1 MQENKFEKQVRE
13 EMEEFR
19 IRPSATVWES
29 VEEELRR
36 KKRRRVVVYWFLL
49 AAIGLGAYGVYHL
62 LVPALPEPS
71 TPISSLQ
78 KKQSTDQAASPA
90 DQRTQDQHTSA
101 GLPANGSGAGNNPTD
116 NIASATTK
124 NNIGIAVNN
133 NDRKFSVQEA
143 DRAQLETTSRKTG
156 KNKSETHKQA
166 LAGNASG
173 RQLSGKPISTPVN
186 KNESAKTN
194 TRTLNISSPVAL
206 NPVENKG
213 TGKLAQTE
221 TAAEESQTDAT
232 ASIAD
237 HDLVK
242 DSSTVSNNH
251 QDLPENPRTPITVSR
266 RRIQWR
272 IEAGIGAGNRMDKA
286 LPSLFAAEKLMDVNN
301 LPAYGAVNGGI
312 PAPRPLLLPSESKV
326 SVGFKVG
333 VQASIPVGRKINLLA
348 GLRYS
353 YRSDRIAVGGLLD
366 SSIVAPPGLSNNPL
380 GTANRAYQYQGAPH
394 QSVTNSYHFIQ
405 LPVQWQLQLNKG
417 RVMPITWE
425 IGITPGWLIHTNA
438 MVYDTSYYGI
448 YYRDKDAFSR
458 FQLHAETGFS
468 LHLGNKSKWRWAIGP
483 EFNFAL
489 TPLIKN
495 AYDPRQFLL
504 YGGLRA
510 QIQIPGKR

>member
-62 LVPALPEPS
+62 LAPALPEPS
-71 TPISSLQ
+71 TPISLQ
-78 KKQSTDQAASPA
+78 KKQSTDQAASSA
-90 DQRTQDQHTSA
+90 DQHTPNRQIST
-101 GLPANGSGAGNNPTD
+101 GLPANGSGAGNKPTD
-116 NIASATTK
+116 NIVSSTTK
-124 NNIGIAVNN
+124 NNIGIAVNS

-166 LAGNASG
+166 IAGNASG

-206 NPVENKG
+206 NPVENKE

-221 TAAEESQTDAT
+221 AAAEESQTDAT

-272 IEAGIGAGNRMDKA
+272 IAFSFCSRKTDGCKQSSCLRCCQWWHSG
-286 LPSLFAAEKLMDVNN
+286 PTPFT
-301 LPAYGAVNGGI
+301 PT
-312 PAPRPLLLPSESKV
+312 
-326 SVGFKVG
+326 VG
-333 VQASIPVGRKINLLA
+333 VKSFG
-348 GLRYS
+348 
-353 YRSDRIAVGGLLD
+353 
-366 SSIVAPPGLSNNPL
+366 
-380 GTANRAYQYQGAPH
+380 
-394 QSVTNSYHFIQ
+394 
-405 LPVQWQLQLNKG
+405 
-417 RVMPITWE
+417 
-425 IGITPGWLIHTNA
+425 
-438 MVYDTSYYGI
+438 
-448 YYRDKDAFSR
+448 R
-458 FQLHAETGFS
+458 FQSRCAGEYTCWPE
-468 LHLGNKSKWRWAIGP
+468 NKSAGRP
-483 EFNFAL
+483 AL
-489 TPLIKN
+489 
-495 AYDPRQFLL
+495 FL
-504 YGGLRA
+504 
-510 QIQIPGKR
+510 QE

>member
-49 AAIGLGAYGVYHL
+49 AAIGLGAYGIYNL
-62 LVPALPEPS
+62 FAPALPGPS
-71 TPISSLQ
+71 APISSLQ
-78 KKQSTDQAASPA
+78 KKQSAAPAASSA
-90 DQRTQDQHTSA
+90 DQRLPDQQTTGVLPSNEAGTANVSKQSTTSQ
-101 GLPANGSGAGNNPTD
+101 
-116 NIASATTK
+116 TTK
-124 NNIGIAVNN
+124 NNTDAAVNN
-133 NDRKFSVQEA
+133 NGDKSPVQQT
-143 DRAQLETTSRKTG
+143 DQAQFKINSRKEA
-156 KNKSETHKQA
+156 KNKSDVQEQSV
-166 LAGNASG
+166 AGNAS
-173 RQLSGKPISTPVN
+173 RRKLSGKSASRSVN
-186 KNESAKTN
+186 KKESEKAN
-194 TRTLNISSPVAL
+194 TGTQNVSSPEVV
-206 NPVENKG
+206 NPAENKG
-213 TGKLAQTE
+213 TGELIQTE
-221 TAAEESQTDAT
+221 TAAEESRSDAT
-232 ASIAD
+232 AATAD

-242 DSSTVSNNH
+242 DSSSVSNNH

-266 RRIQWR
+266 RRIKWG

-286 LPSLFAAEKLMDVNN
+286 LPSLFPAEKLMDVNN

-380 GTANRAYQYQGAPH
+380 GTVNRAYQYQGAPH

-425 IGITPGWLIHTNA
+425 VGVTPGWLIHTNA

-468 LHLGNKSKWRWAIGP
+468 IHLGNKSKWRWSIGP

-489 TPLIKN
+489 TPLIRN

-510 QIQIPGKR
+510 QFQIPGKR

>member
-49 AAIGLGAYGVYHL
+49 AAIGLGAYGIYNL
-62 LVPALPEPS
+62 FAPALPGPS
-71 TPISSLQ
+71 APISSLQ
-78 KKQSTDQAASPA
+78 KKQSAAPAVSPA
-90 DQRTQDQHTSA
+90 DQRPPDQQPAGGLSSNEAGTANVSTQNITSQT
-101 GLPANGSGAGNNPTD
+101 P
-116 NIASATTK
+116 K
-124 NNIGIAVNN
+124 NNTDAAVNN
-133 NDRKFSVQEA
+133 NRDKSSVQLT
-143 DRAQLETTSRKTG
+143 DQAQLKTTSRKAA
-156 KNKSETHKQA
+156 KNRSDVQEQS
-166 LAGNASG
+166 LADNAAG
-173 RQLSGKPISTPVN
+173 RKLSGKSASHSVN
-186 KNESAKTN
+186 KKESEKAN
-194 TRTLNISSPVAL
+194 TGAPNISSPAAVDPA
-206 NPVENKG
+206 ENKG
-213 TGKLAQTE
+213 TGERIQTE
-221 TAAEESQTDAT
+221 TVAEQSRPDAIAAT
-232 ASIAD
+232 AD

-242 DSSTVSNNH
+242 DSLTFSNDH

-286 LPSLFAAEKLMDVNN
+286 LPSLFATEKLMDVNN

-326 SVGFKVG
+326 SVGFKIG
-333 VQASIPVGRKINLLA
+333 VQASIPVSRKINLLA

-425 IGITPGWLIHTNA
+425 LGVTPGWLIHTNA

-468 LHLGNKSKWRWAIGP
+468 LHLGNRSKWRWSIGP

-489 TPLIKN
+489 TPLIRN

-510 QIQIPGKR
+510 QFQIPGKR